1 MWIVRVK
8 DRGRDLS
15 VHRVEGAEEAHE
27 LRRVYE
33 LIGYDP
39 DKITVERVPDEDKE
53 AA

>member
-1 MWIVRVK
+1 MWMIRVK

-15 VHRVEGAEEAHE
+15 VHRVDRADEVHE

-33 LIGYDP
+33 LLGYAP
-39 DKITVERVPDEDKE
+39 EKILIERMPEDGKE

>member
-8 DRGRDLS
+8 DRGRDLA
-15 VHRVEGAEEAHE
+15 VHHTERAEEAHE

-33 LIGYDP
+33 LLGYDGL
-39 DKITVERVPDEDKE
+39 KILVERAPEHDKE